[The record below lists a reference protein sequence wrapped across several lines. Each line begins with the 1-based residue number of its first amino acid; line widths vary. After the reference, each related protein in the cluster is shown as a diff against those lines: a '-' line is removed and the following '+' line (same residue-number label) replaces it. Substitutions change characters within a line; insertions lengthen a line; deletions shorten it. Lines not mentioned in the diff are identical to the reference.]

1 MRAHCEPAF
10 ILGDWFLFLMPES
23 AREEML
29 SRIKDALKREPSR
42 DERAAPGSPKQSPR
56 QVSDGG
62 VGGRADLI
70 AQFEAEL
77 RRVGGHFYVAD
88 GVNAACEYVQNL
100 APARAST
107 VVGWDSQTIRE
118 TGLAERLE
126 QLGVDFVPD
135 AGVLSSAEF
144 IRKAT
149 EAAIGVTAVDYA
161 VADTGTL
168 VLMSG
173 HGRARV
179 ASLLPPTH
187 VALVRPEQVIPGL
200 ENLFASLTAGG
211 DFSSQRINSA
221 VTFITGPS
229 RTADI
234 ELTLVV
240 GVHGP
245 QQLHVILLR
254 D

>member
-1 MRAHCEPAF
+1 
-10 ILGDWFLFLMPES
+10 
-23 AREEML
+23 ML
-29 SRIKDALKREPSR
+29 SKIRDALKREPSR
-42 DERAAPGSPKQSPR
+42 DDLASPDGPEQPYR
-56 QVSDGG
+56 QVSDGAELS
-62 VGGRADLI
+62 RADLI

-88 GVNAACEYVQNL
+88 GAAAACEYVRNL
-100 APARAST
+100 APAGACT
-107 VVGWDSQTIRE
+107 AVGWDSQTIRGI
-118 TGLAERLE
+118 GLAERLE
-126 QLGVDFVPD
+126 QFRIDFVPD
-135 AGVLSSAEF
+135 AGELPPAEF

-149 EAAIGVTAVDYA
+149 EAVIGVTAVDYA

-168 VLMSG
+168 VLMAG
-173 HGRARV
+173 RGRARA
-179 ASLLPPTH
+179 ASLLPPIH
-187 VALVRPEQVIPGL
+187 VALVKPEQVVPGL
-200 ENLFASLTAGG
+200 ENLFASLTARE
-211 DFSSQRINSA
+211 DFSSQHVNSA